1 MSSLA
6 VAADP
11 LSSSVLVLNRLYMA
25 VHVCNVRRAFC
36 LLCGNLAEVV
46 ELDAGRYT
54 SYDFQSWREISELKA
69 RYKDPDEDWIQSVN
83 FEIQVPRVIRLL
95 VYDRLPKQSVRFN
108 RRNLFAR
115 DGNRCQYCGRKFP
128 PAELSLDHVMPRS
141 RGGATNWE
149 NVVCSCVKCNVKKGG
164 RTPEEARMHLI
175 KPPTK
180 PKRSPLLTIKLGN
193 PKYRSWKSFLDD
205 AYWTVDLK

>member
-1 MSSLA
+1 M
-6 VAADP
+6 P
-11 LSSSVLVLNRLYMA
+11 RLE
-25 VHVCNVRRAFC
+25 VGRAP
-36 LLCGNLAEVV
+36 G
-46 ELDAGRYT
+46 
-54 SYDFQSWREISELKA
+54 
-69 RYKDPDEDWIQSVN
+69 
-83 FEIQVPRVIRLL
+83 
-95 VYDRLPKQSVRFN
+95 FN

-115 DGNRCQYCGRKFP
+115 DSNRCQYCGRKFP

-175 KPPTK
+175 KPPAK
-180 PKRSPLLTIKLGN
+180 PKRSPLLTVKLGN